1 MGFFVCGIINIFY
14 ITILRRF
21 FWEKF
26 FIILLIMNSIEK
38 YNFKQL
44 IVYLA
49 IFFFVLLLPQYYD
62 YLSNVYHFCIFKAI
76 FAIDCPGCGVIR
88 GTIALL
94 NFNFID
100 ALNYN
105 PLSFAFIIFLFFE
118 IITKALAATKKL
130 KSKNA
135 ILFSKINNN
144 LFIFF
149 VFFLWTIKFFY

>member
-1 MGFFVCGIINIFY
+1 M
-14 ITILRRF
+14 
-21 FWEKF
+21 
-26 FIILLIMNSIEK
+26 MNSIEK

-94 NFNFID
+94 NFDFID

-105 PLSFAFIIFLFFE
+105 PLSFSFIIFLFFE
-118 IITKALAATKKL
+118 IINKALAAIKKIQL
-130 KSKNA
+130 KNA
-135 ILFSKINNN
+135 VLFSKINNN
-144 LFIFF
+144 SFIFF
-149 VFFLWTIKFFY
+149 VFFFWIKKVFY